1 MSGCGGPKKRCSSSS
16 SARVPIAS
24 HFVGR
29 RFTRGGFRR
38 ALSADAFVR
47 AMLDFER
54 ALALAEG
61 DIGVVPQD
69 AARVIAKICT
79 DLTLS
84 AEALAVEGKRSGS
97 LAVPLVK
104 ALTEHV
110 APADPRASAF
120 VHYRPTGPGRPHT
133 PPGPSPEPGPPGPRP

>member
-1 MSGCGGPKKRCSSSS
+1 LN
-16 SARVPIAS
+16 I
-24 HFVGR
+24 VGR
-29 RFTRGGFRR
+29 SFARDAFTR

-97 LAVPLVK
+97 LAVPLRSRFQRSHSSGSGAV
-104 ALTEHV
+104 LV
-110 APADPRASAF
+110 ASCGVSVPSRTTCLSDPTSVASPLAGTS
-120 VHYRPTGPGRPHT
+120 VAC
-133 PPGPSPEPGPPGPRP
+133 PPRRVENVVRLSSTSTR